1 MLCLPS
7 IFSLSAAQMA
17 GANMQVAWSG
27 ARKSGKHDRYET
39 DAVQCEY
46 LPTYM
51 NHIQVRCIQAERRP

>member
-27 ARKSGKHDRYET
+27 GRKSGKHDCYEM
-39 DAVQCEY
+39 DAVQ
-46 LPTYM
+46 
-51 NHIQVRCIQAERRP
+51 

>member
-27 ARKSGKHDRYET
+27 ARKSGKHDRYEM
-39 DAVQCEY
+39 DAVQ
-46 LPTYM
+46 
-51 NHIQVRCIQAERRP
+51 